1 MTDTL
6 SGLNSG
12 SLNLTGPLEY
22 LSGSRGSNS
31 DVILVNEQA
40 NYRASF
46 TINQE
51 AVDFGGLRNVV
62 TAQAVDDAQS
72 GTTQHQQKIL
82 TLYSCQPL
90 SNGYKNCRD
99 AQIMIMMGKLELE
112 IL

>member
-46 TINQE
+46 TINQD

-72 GTTQHQQKIL
+72 GTVTGSTENIDTLIPANLSARLQK
-82 TLYSCQPL
+82 L
-90 SNGYKNCRD
+90 S
-99 AQIMIMMGKLELE
+99 
-112 IL
+112 